1 MSTSTTTGLF
11 STLRP
16 MGLPPTPIVSLFLTY
31 AINVVATPRMYY
43 SSKLLGE
50 NNQDP
55 ASLLARAEQEKGV
68 VSPEQ
73 RTKIIRSKAA
83 AANLAEA
90 MPLYLVASL
99 VGWLG
104 GVSPEVQNSYHA
116 VWFLSRVG
124 YKWAYLNAK
133 GEARSAFH
141 MVATIA
147 TLSMLFVGGNAL
159 HAKTALF
166 TA

>member
-1 MSTSTTTGLF
+1 MSTTTTTGIF

-16 MGLPPTPIVSLFLTY
+16 LGLPPTPILSIVLTY

-43 SSKLLGE
+43 SDKLLGE

-55 ASLLARAEQEKGV
+55 ASLLNRAEQEKGH
-68 VSPEQ
+68 VSHEQ
-73 RTKIIRSKAA
+73 RTKIIRAKAA
-83 AANLAEA
+83 AANLLEVS
-90 MPLYLVASL
+90 PLYLAATL

-104 GVSPEVQNSYHA
+104 GVSPQLQNAYHA
-116 VWFLSRVG
+116 TWFLSRAG
-124 YKWAYLNAK
+124 YKWAYLNGQGA
-133 GEARSAFH
+133 ARTTLF
-141 MVATIA
+141 MVAFFS
-147 TLSMLFVGGNAL
+147 TLAMLFTGGNAL

>member
-1 MSTSTTTGLF
+1 MSTSATTGLF

-16 MGLPPTPIVSLFLTY
+16 LGLPPTPILSVFLTY

-55 ASLLARAEQEKGV
+55 ASLIARAVHEKGA
-68 VSPEQ
+68 VSHEQ
-73 RTKIIRSKAA
+73 RQKIIRSKAA
-83 AANLAEA
+83 AANLTEA
-90 MPLYLVASL
+90 MPLYLVATL

-104 GVSPEVQNSYHA
+104 GVSPELQNTYHA

-133 GEARSAFH
+133 GEARSACH
-141 MVATIA
+141 MLSTIA
-147 TLSMLFVGGNAL
+147 TLSMLYVGGNAL